1 MVNAGYYKSHRIA
14 AFIACLIAA
23 GGCSGSGPSK
33 DDFVIRPIPSFAA
46 TNELSQSLFQ
56 KQFGVE
62 KTLIGRLPVVG
73 TATYLGAAA
82 YVSSSEDLVDK
93 VYPEYEQ
100 IIIDNPEYVSRV
112 RLVADFRGDSVT
124 GNLDAFRDPQNQ
136 PYRINI
142 NLGSATIGTSDF
154 GDDAVFGGTL
164 SGTNE
169 VLEEGELTTKS
180 FTGGIAGQFLGA
192 RGEMILGSVGFSK
205 GFTGEGAPIVG
216 VFTAEQP

>member
-100 IIIDNPEYVSRV
+100 TIIDNPEYVSRV

-124 GNLDAFRDPQNQ
+124 GNLDAFRDPQNR

-164 SGTNE
+164 DGTY
-169 VLEEGELTTKS
+169 VEGSETFS
-180 FTGGIAGQFLGA
+180 FTGDIAGQFLGA
-192 RGEMILGSVGFSK
+192 RGEMILGTVGFID

>member
-1 MVNAGYYKSHRIA
+1 MVNAGSYKSRRIA
-14 AFIACLIAA
+14 ASIACVIGV

-100 IIIDNPEYVSRV
+100 TIIDNPEYVSRV

-124 GNLDAFRDPQNQ
+124 GNLDAFRDPQNR

-164 SGTNE
+164 DGTY
-169 VLEEGELTTKS
+169 VEGSETFS
-180 FTGGIAGQFLGA
+180 FTGDIAGQFLGA
-192 RGEMILGSVGFSK
+192 RGEMILGTVGFID